1 MLIFWGGGN
10 AAALFFEVFDVP
22 NKKKHY
28 LCSLFFDQKTIFV
41 KINLRTINY
50 KFL

>member
-22 NKKKHY
+22 NKKKT
-28 LCSLFFDQKTIFV
+28 LSLQPVFRLKDYICK
-41 KINLRTINY
+41 N
-50 KFL
+50 KFENNKL

>member
-22 NKKKHY
+22 NKKNIIFAACFSIKRLY
-28 LCSLFFDQKTIFV
+28 L
-41 KINLRTINY
+41 
-50 KFL
+50 